1 MYVPR
6 CQARRI
12 GQDGVLTAAATGR
25 HVLLVLDCL
34 DRQARV
40 QPLMELLYLPSPIDQ
55 SGESAP
61 HPHPTT
67 APLPSHLRRR
77 AAVVLSPV

>member
-1 MYVPR
+1 MYVRR

-40 QPLMELLYLPSPIDQ
+40 QPLMKLLYLPSPIDQ

-61 HPHPTT
+61 TPTPTT
-67 APLPSHLRRR
+67 APLPPQLRRR
-77 AAVVLSPV
+77 AAVVVSPV